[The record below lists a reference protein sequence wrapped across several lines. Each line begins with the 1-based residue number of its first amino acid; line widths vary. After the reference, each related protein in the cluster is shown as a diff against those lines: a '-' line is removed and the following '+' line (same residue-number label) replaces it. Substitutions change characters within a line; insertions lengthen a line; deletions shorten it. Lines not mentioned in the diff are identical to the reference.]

1 MRTQKIL
8 TLATILLAL
17 AVVLAFG
24 WGKKNEVDSKKYQ
37 GEAIQL
43 SNQISECDNQ
53 MSELDA
59 LKNSLQAE
67 IDSLLGAYQVVQEAN
82 QKLKK
87 KMSRKNRKLAEKDK
101 TIAEIQAVHDIQ
113 SLSLM
118 EQIKQLMVTKA
129 VMTTK
134 IQHVVRQNDSLVVV
148 IEVKNDMM
156 RQARKIARKLAAQNE
171 GLVKENEYLTLSNF
185 KATAFRVELE
195 SKNGKIASKAK
206 RIKKIKVSFDLNE
219 IPAKYHDHRT
229 IYLVIK
235 GDKNQPISTEA
246 LFPALIQRDD
256 QSLDIEAVMRKEA
269 QIGENQRL
277 DFEFDTKDKLEP
289 GFYEVEIYT
298 DIALL
303 GVTSFRAG

>member
-1 MRTQKIL
+1 MRAHKIL

-17 AVVLAFG
+17 AAVLAFS
-24 WGKKNEVDSKKYQ
+24 WGKKNETDSKKYQ
-37 GEAIQL
+37 EAATQL
-43 SNQISECDNQ
+43 TNRISDCDNQ

-67 IDSLLGAYQVVQEAN
+67 IDSLLGSYRAVQEAN

-87 KMSRKNRKLAEKDK
+87 KVSRKNRQLAEKDK
-101 TIAEIQAVHDIQ
+101 TLEEIQESNDNQ

-118 EQIKQLMVTKA
+118 EQIKQLMATKA
-129 VMTTK
+129 AVTTK

-148 IEVKNDMM
+148 IEVKKDMM
-156 RQARKIARKLAAQNE
+156 RQARKIARRLAAQNE
-171 GLVKENEYLTLSNF
+171 VLVEENEGLTLKNF

-195 SKNGKIASKAK
+195 GKNGKVASKAK
-206 RIKKIKVSFDLNE
+206 KVKKIKVSFDLNE
-219 IPAKYHDHRT
+219 IPEKYHDHRP

-235 GDKNQPISTEA
+235 GDKNQPISTEK

-256 QSLDIEAVMRKEA
+256 QSLDIQAVMRKAA

-289 GFYEVEIYT
+289 GYYEVEIYT

-303 GVTSFRAG
+303 GVASFRAG